1 MSTNCKTASSVN
13 MFKNRIDTYLRRAGF
28 TQMNI
33 VGLSIRQWL
42 PCLLA
47 IWAFGL
53 DGKSCSILLN
63 LPEDKQA
70 LAVYLTLSGTASETV
85 LELPAADL
93 NKNDGMTTL
102 VGKLDKLFL
111 KEAKE
116 EYHNFDSFRKSEE
129 IIMTDYIIEFEQRYS
144 KSRRY
149 EMALPD
155 AVLAL
160 KLLDK
165 ASLTIKERLLEL
177 TALVDLTFASMK
189 SALSRIFGDKST

>member
-1 MSTNCKTASSVN
+1 
-13 MFKNRIDTYLRRAGF
+13 MFKNRIDTYFRRASF

-85 LELPAADL
+85 LGLPAADL